1 MINKFIVEHRVGV
14 PQQSSNPIQTPRV
27 YTVRG
32 SGSILALRHMGMRG
46 MGRWYLFFGV
56 ERMSKKIID
65 QRVFDLYGEY
75 CHGYIDRREFP
86 GRAGAL
92 TIGGVSFLSMAH
104 ALLPRYD
111 EEAASLA
118 WERTINF
125 FQKYLG

>member
-46 MGRWYLFFGV
+46 MGCWHLFFGV
-56 ERMSKKIID
+56 ERMSNKIID
-65 QRVFDLYGEY
+65 QRVFDLYCEY
-75 CHGYIDRREFP
+75 C
-86 GRAGAL
+86 
-92 TIGGVSFLSMAH
+92 
-104 ALLPRYD
+104 D